1 MPRLAALTS
10 WIQTLYPNTPC
21 TLTFAAA
28 DADFRRYFRA
38 TFADGKRLIV
48 MDAPPEKMNTDA
60 YVAVQGLLEPS
71 INVPKIVAR
80 DAEQGFMALSYL
92 GDTTLLKAFQ
102 HPDGQDLAVQRHLLR
117 AAIETLVKLQQVP
130 AQGVLPAYSAAVL
143 REEIDLFP
151 DWFCA
156 VELGLPLNAQQRAV
170 FEAVTQLVIDDALTQ
185 ASVLVHRDFIVRNL
199 MLTPPEASELGELGV
214 LDFQDALY
222 GPLTYDLASL
232 LRDAFIE
239 WEEEVVIDLC
249 IYYWELARKAGLP
262 VADAFDEF
270 YRQVEWMG
278 VQRHLKVAGI
288 FARLHHRDQKTHYLP
303 EAPRFIR
310 YLKKT
315 TRRYQKLHPLYV
327 LLNALTGEDLDAT
340 GDRVFSAQYISQ

>member
-1 MPRLAALTS
+1 MPRLATLTS
-10 WIQTLYPNTPC
+10 WIQMLYPNMPC

-38 TFADGKRLIV
+38 TFADGNRLIV
-48 MDAPPEKMNTDA
+48 MDAPPEKMNTNA
-60 YVAVQGLLEPS
+60 YVAVQSLLKSS
-71 INVPKIVAR
+71 INVPKIIAR
-80 DAEQGFMALSYL
+80 DVEQGFMALSDL

-102 HPDGQDLAVQRHLLR
+102 HPDGQPLAVQRHLLR
-117 AAIETLVKLQQVP
+117 TAIKTLIKIQQIP
-130 AQGVLPAYSAAVL
+130 SQCILPAYSPELL
-143 REEIDLFP
+143 REEMNLFP
-151 DWFCA
+151 DWFCE
-156 VELGLPLNAQQRAV
+156 VELGLSLSTQQRVV
-170 FEAVTQLVIDDALTQ
+170 FEATTQLVIDDACAQ

-199 MLTPPEASELGELGV
+199 MLTPPELSELGELGV

-249 IYYWELARKAGLP
+249 IYYWELAKKAGLP

-288 FARLHHRDQKTHYLP
+288 FARLHHRDQKPHYLP
-303 EAPRFIR
+303 EASRFIR

-315 TRRYQKLHPLYV
+315 TRRYQKLHPLYT
-327 LLNALTGEDLDAT
+327 LLNALTGEDLDAV
-340 GDRVFSAQYISQ
+340 GDRVFSVQHISQ